1 MRNCRTILLVC
12 AAIAGATLLS
22 GCQKIGV
29 KNPYAGQAIR
39 FAAGSRGTQSTKTVY
54 GGDYEKEN
62 TVYQALN
69 WKVNDMITIASEQ
82 AEVQNV
88 GGNASDYKVTKVVEG
103 VPSTATVVNADVN
116 GLMWS
121 ENESVTNYQFYAAY
135 PAVGTE
141 RTNLTLTAK
150 GAFSATIPSTQSL
163 VGQPEEKTDPKGDAS
178 ISYKVYAPEMVF
190 AYMTAAAS
198 IKIDENTTTENATVK
213 LPFAPAFTAFEFYV
227 SSQDEEIALTEFE
240 LVSPEKNDDYP
251 GFVQD
256 KLAGTFSMTAGDN
269 STVSASDAG
278 SSIKVDLSST
288 DAIDATHGLS
298 FTVFTVPV
306 TNQSPLR
313 IKFTSK
319 DGENATK
326 TSYLDLK
333 YSKNE
338 AAGAN
343 AGKAFQFQAGHK
355 YRIHMLKLPSS
366 QWRITITADFDE
378 WVDAQEEVV
387 IYI

>member
-54 GGDYEKEN
+54 GGDYEKES
-62 TVYQALN
+62 TTYQALN
-69 WKVNDMITIASEQ
+69 WKVNDLITIASEQ
-82 AEVQNV
+82 AEVQNI

-121 ENESVTNYQFYAAY
+121 NNESVTNYQFYAAY
-135 PAVGTE
+135 PAVGTKG
-141 RTNLTLTAK
+141 TNLTLTAK

-163 VGQPEEKTDPKGDAS
+163 VGQPEEKADPKGDAS
-178 ISYKVYAPEMVF
+178 ITYKVYAPEMVF

-198 IKIDENTTTENATVK
+198 VTIDENTTTENATVK

-256 KLAGTFSMTAGDN
+256 KLAGTFSMTAGE
-269 STVSASDAG
+269 
-278 SSIKVDLSST
+278 SST

-313 IKFTSK
+313 IRFTSK
-319 DGENATK
+319 DGESATK

-355 YRIHMLKLPSS
+355 YRIHMLKLPAS
-366 QWRITITADFDE
+366 QWKITITADFEE
-378 WVDAQEEVV
+378 WVDAKEEVV